1 MKVMEKPIVVA
12 IIEVGED
19 YTDRLITIKTNH
31 CSMEDAQKDARD
43 AGYQVI
49 DELCD
54 IVHTTHEVHIIV
66 AVEPEGEEGEDEKVI

>member
-1 MKVMEKPIVVA
+1 MKIVQEPIVFVD

-19 YTDRLITIKTNH
+19 YTERLITIKTNS

-49 DELCD
+49 NELCNM
-54 IVHTTHEVHIIV
+54 VPTLHEVRLTI
-66 AVEPEGEEGEDEKVI
+66 AVEPK